1 MQEVVEELAA
11 LAGAEMRGHEAF
23 PSATRRNV
31 QPRMALTQG
40 AGQVRKKPV
49 AALPAA
55 GKNVKGSSNSK
66 KPEEVI
72 PLGDEDFEDF

>member
-1 MQEVVEELAA
+1 
-11 LAGAEMRGHEAF
+11 
-23 PSATRRNV
+23 
-31 QPRMALTQG
+31 
-40 AGQVRKKPV
+40 VRKKPV